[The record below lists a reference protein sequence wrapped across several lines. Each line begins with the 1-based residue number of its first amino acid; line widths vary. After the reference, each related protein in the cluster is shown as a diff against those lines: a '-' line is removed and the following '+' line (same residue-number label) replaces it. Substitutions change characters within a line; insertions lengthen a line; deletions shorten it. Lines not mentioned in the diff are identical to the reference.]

1 MADTTFSP
9 ISNTPCGVDPQPDLA
24 ARCAGLLKQIAAHPT
39 RVHAITNAAAQV
51 FTANLLLA
59 AGAIPSL
66 THARDEAA
74 AFAARADALV
84 INLGTL
90 DEERRHAIPL
100 AMAAARDAGH
110 RIVLDP
116 VFVDRSPP
124 RLAYAREL
132 LERRPAI
139 LRCNAA
145 EFEALTGAPADPDT
159 LRAEARRLACVI
171 ALTGAVD
178 LITDG
183 ERLIE
188 IHNGHPLMARV
199 TAMGCAGTALIAAFA
214 SREDDALIAAA
225 SGLLALGIAG
235 EIAGSRSAGPGSF
248 QPAFL
253 DALYGLDGETI
264 ATKARTS

>member
-9 ISNTPCGVDPQPDLA
+9 ILNAPDGADAQSDLAECCATLLKQLA
-24 ARCAGLLKQIAAHPT
+24 ARPP

-74 AFAARADALV
+74 AFAARADALL

-90 DEERRHAIPL
+90 DEERKTAIPL
-100 AMAAARDAGH
+100 AIAAAREAG
-110 RIVLDP
+110 RPFVLDP

-124 RLAYAREL
+124 RLAFARVL
-132 LERRPAI
+132 LAQRPAI
-139 LRCNAA
+139 VRCNAA
-145 EFEALTGAPADPDT
+145 EFEALTDAPADPDR
-159 LRAEARRLACVI
+159 LRREAQLRGCVI
-171 ALTGAVD
+171 ALTGPVD
-178 LITDG
+178 RITDG

-199 TAMGCAGTALIAAFA
+199 TAMGCAGTALLAAFA
-214 SREDDALIAAA
+214 SRADDALIAAA

-235 EIAGSRSAGPGSF
+235 EIAGSRAQGPGSF

-253 DALYGLDGETI
+253 DALYGLDGATI
-264 ATKARTS
+264 AQSARTA